1 MYAIDKLQSEYNLRI
16 DLTSYIG
23 ARVENVPDER
33 GVDELCVCIPIARNH
48 LKLKENKRVYSQ
60 MQMYKSRIP
69 TKYGRTHY
77 IKMAPTKALV
87 DDLTKCGYKLPYTG
101 NAMVSQRFIENI
113 KNKYYNVQNKNNEA
127 VTNTYGV

>member
-1 MYAIDKLQSEYNLRI
+1 
-16 DLTSYIG
+16 
-23 ARVENVPDER
+23 
-33 GVDELCVCIPIARNH
+33 
-48 LKLKENKRVYSQ
+48 
-60 MQMYKSRIP
+60 MYKSRIP
-69 TKYGRTHY
+69 TKYGWTHY

-87 DDLTKCGYKLPYTG
+87 DDLAKCGYKLPYTG

>member
-69 TKYGRTHY
+69 TKYGWTHY

>member
-69 TKYGRTHY
+69 TKYGWTHY

-87 DDLTKCGYKLPYTG
+87 DDLTKCD
-101 NAMVSQRFIENI
+101 
-113 KNKYYNVQNKNNEA
+113 
-127 VTNTYGV
+127 